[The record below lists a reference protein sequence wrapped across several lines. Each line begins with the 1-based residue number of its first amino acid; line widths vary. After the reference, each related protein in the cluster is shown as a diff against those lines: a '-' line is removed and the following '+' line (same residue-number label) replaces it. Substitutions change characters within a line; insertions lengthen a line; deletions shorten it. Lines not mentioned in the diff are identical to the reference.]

1 MSSREYAELIQFA
14 LDSGRPDLA
23 MMACHALQGKLQRES
38 DLREEEMMRAILYGE
53 KKDE

>member
-1 MSSREYAELIQFA
+1 MSSREYVELIQFA

-23 MMACHALQGKLQRES
+23 MMACHALMASLQEES
-38 DLREEEMMRAILYGE
+38 DKRENEMMRAILYGE

>member
-1 MSSREYAELIQFA
+1 MSSREYVELIQFA

-23 MMACHALQGKLQRES
+23 MVACHALMARLQEES
-38 DLREEEMMRAILYGE
+38 DLREEEIMRAILYGE